1 MLIRGEIMEILIE
14 SLHEDLH
21 NMVDIV
27 GIDNFI
33 KIVKIYG
40 GSAIYIP
47 TYKTILIQ
55 ERNKNIIKEYDGSNI
70 NYLRK
75 KYNLTNSQI
84 RKLLK
89 KK

>member
-21 NMVDIV
+21 NMVDII

>member
-1 MLIRGEIMEILIE
+1 MEILIE

-21 NMVDIV
+21 NMVDII

-70 NYLRK
+70 SYLRK

>member
-21 NMVDIV
+21 NMVDII

-84 RKLLK
+84 RKLLQK
-89 KK
+89 K